1 MLGNEAAACSAV
13 QALNTASLSAGANNG
28 NWVAVSDYEG
38 DLLFV
43 ISQGATTGNVVVKL
57 TDATDGSGTGAADI
71 TGATTS
77 ALSTANTSSK
87 LVVPASKC
95 RSHVRIV
102 ATVTTGPVLLGV
114 TLAARPKTTA

>member
-1 MLGNEAAACSAV
+1 MLGNEAQACSTV

-28 NWVAVSDYEG
+28 NWIAVSDYEG

-43 ISQGATTGNVVVKL
+43 ISQGATTGNVVVKI
-57 TDATDGSGTGAADI
+57 TDATDGSGTSAADV

-77 ALSTANTSSK
+77 ALSTANTSNK
-87 LVVPASKC
+87 LIVKSSAL
-95 RSHVRIV
+95 RSHVRVV